1 MKTNVKLATIDEII
15 AEAKSGNLFIII
27 DDENR
32 ENEGDLVIAAEFA
45 DADKVNFMAKY
56 GRGLICLAL
65 SDKRVAE
72 LELPEMVANNQ
83 AKFKT
88 AFTISIEAKE
98 NITTGISAY
107 DRAETIKAAITK
119 TKNDLASPGHIFPL
133 RAVKGGVVARP
144 GHTEAAVEIAKLA
157 GLNPSGVICEIMR
170 DDGKMARLPELIE
183 FAKIH
188 NMKIATI
195 KDLVS
200 YVKEKSI

>member
-1 MKTNVKLATIDEII
+1 MNKNFNLATIAEII

-32 ENEGDLVIAAEFA
+32 ENEGDLVIPAQFATAA
-45 DADKVNFMAKY
+45 KINFMAKY

-65 SDKRVAE
+65 TDSRVDE
-72 LELPEMVANNQ
+72 LELPLMVENNQ
-83 AKFKT
+83 AKFRT

-98 NITTGISAY
+98 NITTGISAF

-133 RAVKGGVVARP
+133 RAVKGGVLERA

-170 DDGKMARLPELIE
+170 DDGKMARLPELIK
-183 FAKIH
+183 FAELH
-188 NMKIATI
+188 NLKIATI

-200 YVKEKSI
+200 YVRK

>member
-88 AFTISIEAKE
+88 AFTISIEAKD

-157 GLNPSGVICEIMR
+157 GLNPYGVICEIMR

>member
-65 SDKRVAE
+65 SDKRVTE

-133 RAVKGGVVARP
+133 RAVKGGVVERP

-200 YVKEKSI
+200 YVQEKSI

>member
-88 AFTISIEAKE
+88 AFTISIEAKD